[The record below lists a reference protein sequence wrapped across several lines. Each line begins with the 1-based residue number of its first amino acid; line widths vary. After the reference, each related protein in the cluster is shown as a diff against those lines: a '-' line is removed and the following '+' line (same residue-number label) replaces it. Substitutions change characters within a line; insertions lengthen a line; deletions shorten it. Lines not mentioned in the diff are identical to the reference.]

1 LSSPTPW
8 RGIFPIPV
16 TPFKPDLS
24 IDYDSLRRQVQF
36 CLSYGAH
43 GLVYPAVVSEFFTL
57 SDAERRSV
65 LETVLDEVNGRV
77 PVIAGVTA
85 TSTPIA
91 TGLARDAAAMQI
103 DGVMSMVPYV
113 KHFFS
118 PDMAYIS
125 RHFQSLAGAIGQRP
139 IIMQNARIGHPIP
152 IASLPALLQA
162 APTIRYLKQE
172 TGPSPHQLSAAIQ
185 AVGEQLDGV
194 FAGIGGVYLITEL
207 DRGAAGSMPA
217 PPFVDVLVRA
227 YEHYQNGER
236 AQARALQTR
245 LGSLFTYE
253 LLYNVSIIKEILR
266 RREVIEHTT
275 CRTPASH
282 LDETDAREIDELFE
296 GVQDILGR
304 GSG

>member
-1 LSSPTPW
+1 VSTPIPW

-24 IDYDSLRRQVQF
+24 IDYDSLQRQVQF
-36 CLSYGAH
+36 CLHHGAH

-57 SDAERRSV
+57 SETERRSV
-65 LETVLDEVNGRV
+65 LETVLDEVNGRI
-77 PVIAGVTA
+77 PVIAGVSA

-91 TGLARDAAAMQI
+91 AHLAREAAALQVS
-103 DGVMSMVPYV
+103 GVMSMVPFV

-118 PDMAYIS
+118 PDMGYII
-125 RHFQSLAGAIGQRP
+125 RHFQEIAKASGHLP

-152 IASLPALLQA
+152 LASLPTLLQEV
-162 APTIRYLKQE
+162 PTIKYLKQE
-172 TGPSPHQLSAAIQ
+172 TGPSTHQLSAALE
-185 AVGEQLDGV
+185 AVGKQLDGV

-217 PPFVDVLVRA
+217 PPFVDVLVQVYR
-227 YEHYQNGER
+227 HYLTGER
-236 AQARALQTR
+236 EQARALLSR

-266 RREVIEHTT
+266 RRGVIEHIT
-275 CRTPASH
+275 CRVPAPH
-282 LDETDAREIDELFE
+282 LDSSDISIIDELFA
-296 GVQDILGR
+296 GIGDILN
-304 GSG
+304 